1 MRITEKMINARVEQL
16 NAMRGLPNELYQPRV
31 NPKDNLVANAGVAY
45 LQGAYGGYRIEVMCK
60 GGGSRD
66 LLNSGFGTKREVFNT
81 LVAYMDGYDSAKN
94 DQG

>member
-1 MRITEKMINARVEQL
+1 
-16 NAMRGLPNELYQPRV
+16 
-31 NPKDNLVANAGVAY
+31 
-45 LQGAYGGYRIEVMCK
+45 VMCK